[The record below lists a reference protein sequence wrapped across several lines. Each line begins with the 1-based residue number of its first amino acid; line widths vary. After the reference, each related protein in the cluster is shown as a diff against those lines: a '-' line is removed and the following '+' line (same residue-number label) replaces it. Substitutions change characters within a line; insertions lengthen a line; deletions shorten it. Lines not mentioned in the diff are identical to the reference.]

1 MKIVSDL
8 PEIEYY
14 NCYLNKLHS
23 RNTKIALSV
32 KIYVLFFLMYLR
44 VKYVA
49 ACTRAK
55 PTEPTVGRPG
65 GRFHVDVIQ
74 MD

>member
-1 MKIVSDL
+1 
-8 PEIEYY
+8 
-14 NCYLNKLHS
+14 
-23 RNTKIALSV
+23 
-32 KIYVLFFLMYLR
+32 MYLR

-65 GRFHVDVIQ
+65 GRFYVDVIQ